1 MQSVS
6 NDVSSSS
13 DSPQRASCRRHA
25 DTPFPSKLYEML
37 EYVEQM
43 GLCDVISWLPHGRA
57 FKIHNKDMFMSHVA
71 KRFFKATKLRSI
83 HRQMNLWGYKR
94 IPNGDDRDAWYHENF
109 LRGRPGDIKK
119 MVRTKIK
126 CKSLLRAKP
135 DLGVPNFYQ
144 MLPIQSDIASDL
156 LDKFEHM
163 FTDEVEKYHYVSHP
177 TIKPTRAPL
186 PILPSLETLTNTPQA
201 PQAPLVRRDRYRHA
215 ISSQTPA
222 SQMIELEPLPI
233 GDSNDI
239 VYCHCDDEFSL
250 FIDQMINDPS
260 A

>member
-1 MQSVS
+1 MQSIS

-13 DSPQRASCRRHA
+13 DSPQWASCRHA

-57 FKIHNKDMFMSHVA
+57 FKIHNKDIFMSHVA

-94 IPNGDDRDAWYHENF
+94 IHNGDDRDAWYHENF

-144 MLPIQSDIASDL
+144 MLPIQSDIASDIH
-156 LDKFEHM
+156 DEFEHM
-163 FTDEVEKYHYVSHP
+163 FTGEVEKYHYVSLP

-186 PILPSLETLTNTPQA
+186 PILPSLETLKNTPQA
-201 PQAPLVRRDRYRHA
+201 PLARRDRYRHA
-215 ISSQTPA
+215 VSNETAEPA

-233 GDSNDI
+233 GDSSDI
-239 VYCHCDDEFSL
+239 VYYNYDDEFSL